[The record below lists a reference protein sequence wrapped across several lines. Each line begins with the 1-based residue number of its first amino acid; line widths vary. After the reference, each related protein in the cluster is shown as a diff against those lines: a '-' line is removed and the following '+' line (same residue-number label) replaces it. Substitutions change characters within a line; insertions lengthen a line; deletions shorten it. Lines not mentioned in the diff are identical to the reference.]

1 MTDIVSATVTETGE
15 SDFAVRI
22 TTGRHSLTGDEPADM
37 GGKDLGPSPYQL
49 LASALGECS
58 TMTVRWF
65 ARQQKWPLDH
75 VATEVS
81 HRKGE
86 VEGRP
91 GKVDIFTKT
100 VTIRGDALTDEQ
112 RARLLDVAAKCPVHR
127 TLENGAHITT
137 VMDPEPATAD

>member
-1 MTDIVSATVTETGE
+1 MTDIVSVAVTESGE
-15 SDFAVRI
+15 SDFSVRI
-22 TTGRHSLTGDEPADM
+22 TTGRHSLTAHAPAEM

-49 LASALGECS
+49 PAAALGECT

-86 VEGRP
+86 VEGRA
-91 GKVDIFTKT
+91 GKVDIFNKT
-100 VTIRGDALTDEQ
+100 VTLRGDALTEEQ
-112 RARLLDVAAKCPVHR
+112 RNRLLDVAAKCPVHR
-127 TLENGAHITT
+127 TLENGAQIATL
-137 VMDPEPATAD
+137 MAPAPATA